1 MAYISIVL
9 CKQTHMSG
17 KRKRKV
23 DVEDGDGS
31 TCKKSCPLVAKEEQE
46 ESDNDGEMDA
56 EEISSLSPD
65 FCCQGTVEVSSQI
78 AH

>member
-1 MAYISIVL
+1 
-9 CKQTHMSG
+9 MSG

-31 TCKKSCPLVAKEEQE
+31 TYKKSCPLVAKEEQE